1 MNFLLL
7 TGFELT
13 PPVYEMVFDKGHV
26 KKDKARRAEL
36 RKTTDRHLRHFDHY
50 SPAQKL
56 LRKLAVEVRDEDPL
70 SGWPLLVRFAPQ
82 LVECTIMLYDRLW
95 LLAEKNNYEED
106 AEYKVVQQCAKTPM
120 IWRTIRPAR
129 FTKLTKLTLATT
141 ARPAEHLGNILPFV
155 PALKELV
162 LSCHWNEYGR
172 DLPCPDF
179 SEQMPTQIERITLT
193 GSARMALDVAEFLL
207 PSCPELLHLIIH
219 TPGYFQEFS
228 QRFAIRNLLE
238 CLNHSPRLH
247 TLALYGLKDSGRA
260 FNNLTHFRMFSTA
273 NVLEH
278 FLALGRLMPA
288 LRSLTLASHMNVSY
302 QVPCFDSDDLVF
314 AHLHHLILTGD
325 GRMLEKSLAAILPAS
340 PSLRLL
346 TVDTTDHL
354 SNGHPPGNHS
364 QIFQLLAKH
373 KGLTGLVLS
382 GTLALR
388 LRTIWMLQQ
397 QNPQE
402 AYFEGLTDL
411 IVVQTIH
418 ERYNQTHRDAA
429 QHEVF
434 IRSRVADF
442 VVPVSYITSLCVEHG

>member
-1 MNFLLL
+1 MRFEDYLDAYPPASRALKRL
-7 TGFELT
+7 TYEFNDQSGRWGFSHLKRFAHQLEKLEVQ
-13 PPVYEMVFDKGHV
+13 VYESEW
-26 KKDKARRAEL
+26 RRSVLDGLEDDEYRETAEEEEQDGD
-36 RKTTDRHLRHFDHY
+36 DRDTGIDSDSADVWHAF
-50 SPAQKL
+50 
-56 LRKLAVEVRDEDPL
+56 
-70 SGWPLLVRFAPQ
+70 
-82 LVECTIMLYDRLW
+82 
-95 LLAEKNNYEED
+95 
-106 AEYKVVQQCAKTPM
+106 
-120 IWRTIRPAR
+120 
-129 FTKLTKLTLATT
+129 
-141 ARPAEHLGNILPFV
+141 GN
-155 PALKELV
+155 
-162 LSCHWNEYGR
+162 
-172 DLPCPDF
+172 
-179 SEQMPTQIERITLT
+179 T
-193 GSARMALDVAEFLL
+193 
-207 PSCPELLHLIIH
+207 
-219 TPGYFQEFS
+219 
-228 QRFAIRNLLE
+228 
-238 CLNHSPRLH
+238 
-247 TLALYGLKDSGRA
+247 LKDSGRA

-314 AHLHHLILTGD
+314 AHLHHLTLTGD